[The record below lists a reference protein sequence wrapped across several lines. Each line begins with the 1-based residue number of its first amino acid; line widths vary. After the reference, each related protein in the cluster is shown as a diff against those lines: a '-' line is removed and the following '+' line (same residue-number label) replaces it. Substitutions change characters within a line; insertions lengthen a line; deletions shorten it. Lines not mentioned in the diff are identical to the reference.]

1 VVAAGDETLD
11 EVAFIVRR
19 VAKDLSMPTENIEL
33 APEFVKRMD
42 QLGLIRRLIQKGN
55 MQMRFITLEIGWYK
69 KDSGVIIG
77 YYGQNK
83 ELATFLPVAPDKYEL
98 VTRKNP
104 QGVFIDDEIANNIDS
119 DAFACYAG
127 LPLKQLKT
135 VDLMKFMFAQG
146 WKSDFRLDRIK
157 QVINEQFISL
167 VFNFVFSFWSLF
179 LMALMEIQS
188 ILLTMIIYYIA
199 YYHLKPEFINYA
211 QFLAFQAAFT
221 GFNLTFRQVLP
232 LINRLNRS

>member
-1 VVAAGDETLD
+1 
-11 EVAFIVRR
+11 
-19 VAKDLSMPTENIEL
+19 MEN
-33 APEFVKRMD
+33 
-42 QLGLIRRLIQKGN
+42 
-55 MQMRFITLEIGWYK
+55 GWYK

-146 WKSDFRLDRIK
+146 WKSDFRAIFLA
-157 QVINEQFISL
+157 SL
-167 VFNFVFSFWSLF
+167 VAGIIPLVT
-179 LMALMEIQS
+179 S
-188 ILLTMIIYYIA
+188 ILTNSTRWRGLCYQQPILLIKAKSY
-199 YYHLKPEFINYA
+199 KVSGKGRCP
-211 QFLAFQAAFT
+211 
-221 GFNLTFRQVLP
+221 NLVLYFKKILLFASNFCGLYP
-232 LINRLNRS
+232 HA